1 VSDDVIDDLH
11 RRGLIA
17 QSTDE
22 EALRAH
28 LAEGPVVFYCGFDP
42 TAPSLHVGSL
52 LQFMVLR
59 ALQRAGH
66 QPVVLVGG
74 ATGLI
79 GDPRPTAERQLNDPA
94 TVASWVQRI
103 REQVAPFLEL
113 PAEREGLKGPIYV
126 DNLDWTA
133 QLTAIDFLRDLGKH
147 FRISKMLAKEAVSA
161 RLNSEAGI
169 SYTEFSYQI
178 LQANDFLQLFR
189 RQGVTLQT
197 GGSDQWGNLT
207 AGIDLVRRAEGT
219 SVHAL
224 ATPLVTKS
232 DGTKMGKTESG
243 SVWLDP
249 SLTSPYAFFQ
259 FWLNADD
266 ADARAWLPLFSERP
280 AEEVEALI
288 AESVERPAARTA
300 QRALAEELTMLVHGP
315 EQLQQAEAAGRA
327 LFGRDDLGSLGEQ
340 TLGAALTEAGRVTV
354 DGEMPTIAQLMQLTG
369 LVSSLSEARRTVKEG
384 GAYLN
389 NERVT
394 DADVVPGE
402 DAWLAGGWL
411 VLRRGKRAVAGVQRT
426 AAPAS

>member
-1 VSDDVIDDLH
+1 MRDVIDELH

-28 LAEGPVVFYCGFDP
+28 LAEGPITYYCGFDP
-42 TAPSLHVGSL
+42 TAPSLHVGHL

-66 QPVVLVGG
+66 QPIVLVGG

-79 GDPRPTAERQLNDPA
+79 GDPRPSAERQLNDRD
-94 TVASWVQRI
+94 TVAGWVDRI
-103 REQVAPFLEL
+103 RAQVAPFLEL
-113 PAEREGLKGPIYV
+113 PAEREGLKPPIYV
-126 DNLDWTA
+126 DNLDWT
-133 QLTAIDFLRDLGKH
+133 QPLSAIDFLRELGKH
-147 FRISKMLAKEAVSA
+147 FRVSRMLAKEAVSA

-178 LQANDFLQLFR
+178 LQANDFRELFLR
-189 RQGVTLQT
+189 YGCTLQS

-207 AGIDLVRRAEGT
+207 AGIDLVRRTQGVG
-219 SVHAL
+219 VHAL

-232 DGTKMGKTESG
+232 DGTKFGKSEGG
-243 SVWLDP
+243 SIWLDP
-249 SLTSPYAFFQ
+249 VLTSPYAFFQ

-280 AEEVEALI
+280 AEELDALV
-288 AESVERPAARTA
+288 AESLERPAARAA
-300 QRALAEELTMLVHGP
+300 QRALAEELTLLVHGP
-315 EQLQQAEAAGRA
+315 EELREAEAAGRA
-327 LFGRDDLGSLGEQ
+327 LFGREDLRTLGEE
-340 TLGAALTEAGRVTV
+340 TLGAALREAGFAAV
-354 DGEMPTIAQLMQLTG
+354 DGPTPTIAQLLQQAG
-369 LVSSLSEARRTVKEG
+369 LVGSLSEARRTVKEG

-394 DADVVPGE
+394 DADAVPAE
-402 DAWLAGGWL
+402 SDWLPGGWL
-411 VLRRGKRAVAGVQRT
+411 VLRRGRRTVAGVHRG
-426 AAPAS
+426 PASTA

>member
-1 VSDDVIDDLH
+1 VSEDVIDELH

-22 EALRAH
+22 EALRAA
-28 LAEGPVVFYCGFDP
+28 LAEGPVVYYCGFDP
-42 TAPSLHVGSL
+42 TAPSLHIGSL

-79 GDPRPTAERQLNDPA
+79 GDPRPTAERQLNDPSVVA
-94 TVASWVQRI
+94 TWVQRI
-103 REQVAPFLEL
+103 REQVAPFLDL
-113 PAEREGLKGPIYV
+113 PAERDGLKGPIYV
-126 DNLDWTA
+126 DNLEWTA
-133 QLTAIDFLRDLGKH
+133 PLSAIDFLRDIGKH
-147 FRISKMLAKEAVSA
+147 FRVSQMLAKEAVSA

-178 LQANDFLQLFR
+178 LQAHDFLELFR
-189 RQGVTLQT
+189 RHGVTLQT

-207 AGIDLVRRAEGT
+207 AGIDLIRRTEGAK
-219 SVHAL
+219 VHAL
-224 ATPLVTKS
+224 STPLVTKA
-232 DGTKMGKTESG
+232 DGTKMGKTEGG

-249 SLTSPYAFFQ
+249 TLTSPYSFFQ

-266 ADARAWLPLFSERP
+266 ADARAWLPFFSERP
-280 AEEVEALI
+280 AEELEALI
-288 AESVERPAARTA
+288 TESIERPAARTA
-300 QRALAEELTMLVHGP
+300 QRALAEELTLLVHGP
-315 EQLQQAEAAGRA
+315 EQLAQAEAAGRA
-327 LFGRDDLGSLGEQ
+327 LFGRDDLATLGEA
-340 TLGAALTEAGRVTV
+340 TLRAALTEAGSVTV
-354 DGEMPTIAQLMQLTG
+354 DGEVPSIAQLLQQTG
-369 LVSSLSEARRTVKEG
+369 LVASLSEARRTVKEG

-394 DADVVPGE
+394 DADATPAE

-426 AAPAS
+426 PSAGV

>member
-280 AEEVEALI
+280 ADEVEALI

-300 QRALAEELTMLVHGP
+300 QRALAEELTVLVHGP

-327 LFGRDDLGSLGEQ
+327 LFGRDDLASLGEQ
-340 TLGAALTEAGRVTV
+340 TLGAALTEAGSVTV

>member
-1 VSDDVIDDLH
+1 VSEDVIDDLH

-28 LAEGPVVFYCGFDP
+28 LAEGPVVYYCGFDP

-94 TVASWVQRI
+94 TVATWVQRI

-113 PAEREGLKGPIYV
+113 PAERDGLKGPIYV

-133 QLTAIDFLRDLGKH
+133 PLTAIDFLRDLGKH
-147 FRISKMLAKEAVSA
+147 FRVSKMLAKEAVSA

-178 LQANDFLQLFR
+178 LQANDFLELFR

-207 AGIDLVRRAEGT
+207 AGIDLVRRVEGA

-224 ATPLVTKS
+224 STPLVTKS
-232 DGTKMGKTESG
+232 DGTKMGKTEGG

-266 ADARAWLPLFSERP
+266 ADARTWLPLFSERP
-280 AEEVEALI
+280 ADEIEELI
-288 AESVERPAARTA
+288 AESIERPASRTA
-300 QRALAEELTMLVHGP
+300 QRALAEELTVLVHGA
-315 EQLQQAEAAGRA
+315 EQLAQAEAAGRA
-327 LFGRDDLGSLGEQ
+327 LFGRDDLASLAAD
-340 TLGAALTEAGRVTV
+340 TLGAALQEAGSVTV
-354 DGEMPTIAQLMQLTG
+354 DGEVPSIAQLMQLTG

-394 DADVVPGE
+394 DADEVPTE

-411 VLRRGKRAVAGVQRT
+411 VLRRGKRSVAGVRRT
-426 AAPAS
+426 ASAGS